1 MSMDEADTPSRKGGA
16 PGDRGA
22 GHSATGSGS
31 GSGSAS
37 GSGPGS
43 GPSTAPGPG
52 RGVLGTLFLV
62 VFVDLVGFGMIVT
75 LLPRYGEMYH
85 PSPAMLGIFMS
96 TYSLFQFVFAPIL
109 GRLSDRFGRRPV
121 MLVSLLGAAA
131 GYLLLG
137 VGGTM
142 AMLFLARAV
151 AGACA
156 GNIATAQ
163 AVIADTTGPEG
174 RARGMGIIG
183 AAFGLGFIIG
193 PAAGGLL
200 FRVAPWLPG
209 VAASITSLAAFV
221 LVLLLMPE
229 TRVLRAEERDVRA
242 PVGWNSLKAAIKHV
256 RRFGAALA
264 HPLLGL
270 CLAAFFMVVFG
281 FANFESSFVLFS
293 EKKFALDAAATGW
306 IFLFVGVI
314 GALVQGGLIGPLTKR
329 FGEPRL
335 LVTGMLCSFLALGFL
350 PYMPTVA
357 AVVAAL
363 GLLALGTGLVNPSL
377 SSLTSRLVDADEVGG
392 VLGIYQS
399 MGSLGR
405 IAGPFVGVSA
415 LFDIGLAW
423 PFRIA
428 STMML
433 LSAGLAAVLLFRL
446 DARRAPAGTPGP
458 R

>member
-1 MSMDEADTPSRKGGA
+1 VTLNTADRSRSGGTTGPGGLEPGGA
-16 PGDRGA
+16 GSGA
-22 GHSATGSGS
+22 GSKPGAGR
-31 GSGSAS
+31 
-37 GSGPGS
+37 GPGK
-43 GPSTAPGPG
+43 
-52 RGVLGTLFLV
+52 GVLGTLFLV

-85 PSPAMLGIFMS
+85 PTPAVLGIFMS
-96 TYSLFQFVFAPIL
+96 TYSLFQFLFAPIL

-121 MLVSLLGAAA
+121 MLISLLGAAA

-137 VGGTM
+137 IGGSM
-142 AMLFLARAV
+142 AALFLARAV

-193 PAAGGLL
+193 PASGGLL
-200 FRVAPWLPG
+200 FRMAPWLPG
-209 VAASITSLAAFV
+209 VAASLTSLTAFF
-221 LVLLLMPE
+221 LVLRLMPE
-229 TRVLRAEERDVRA
+229 TRVVRREERASRA
-242 PVGWNSLKAAIKHV
+242 PVGWGSLKAAVAHV
-256 RRFGAALA
+256 RRFGAAMA

-270 CLAAFFMVVFG
+270 CLAAFFLVVFG

-306 IFLFVGVI
+306 IFLFIGCV
-314 GALVQGGLIGPLTKR
+314 GALVQGRLIGPLTKR
-329 FGEPRL
+329 FGEPRI

-350 PYMPTVA
+350 PSLPTVA

-363 GLLALGTGLVNPSL
+363 GLLAVGTGLVNPSL

-433 LSAGLAAVLLFRL
+433 LSAGLAAVLLVRL
-446 DARRAPAGTPGP
+446 EADGGRSLEAR
-458 R
+458 